1 MEKRFLRRM
10 PKSNTSYLQRAMKEL
25 QSGFFQDE
33 ELVEYSGL
41 FWNQFFQMRWTI
53 FLPLYGSMNE
63 NESPRKR
70 FSTVRRGSCSLDLLT
85 RWNVSSHSFLEQNL
99 IALRLL
105 SCLKRT
111 SATKMIMSM
120 LNVCGENL
128 ENLYDKKSR
137 SCAQWG
143 YSIRKL
149 LKFLENILLEKYC
162 LA

>member
-1 MEKRFLRRM
+1 ML
-10 PKSNTSYLQRAMKEL
+10 
-25 QSGFFQDE
+25 
-33 ELVEYSGL
+33 
-41 FWNQFFQMRWTI
+41 
-53 FLPLYGSMNE
+53 
-63 NESPRKR
+63 
-70 FSTVRRGSCSLDLLT
+70 
-85 RWNVSSHSFLEQNL
+85 
-99 IALRLL
+99 
-105 SCLKRT
+105 
-111 SATKMIMSM
+111 MSM

>member
-1 MEKRFLRRM
+1 M
-10 PKSNTSYLQRAMKEL
+10 PKSNTSYLQRTMKEL
-25 QSGFFQDE
+25 QPGFFQDE

-53 FLPLYGSMNE
+53 FLPLYGWTKTNL
-63 NESPRKR
+63 PRKR

-85 RWNVSSHSFLEQNL
+85 RWNVNSHSFLEQNL

-111 SATKMIMSM
+111 SAAKMIMSM

-128 ENLYDKKSR
+128 ENLYNKKSR

-143 YSIRKL
+143 YVIRKL
-149 LKFLENILLEKYC
+149 LKFPENILLEKYY
-162 LA
+162 LANTYSFYRLS